1 LVVLAALVAAAA
13 ISYLYA
19 RLQAIQPA
27 AIRHAEH
34 VARDTGKAAAVLSR
48 LIVTAADLLRAFR
61 PVTDDY
67 PAELAELEEDQ
78 FD

>member
-1 LVVLAALVAAAA
+1 VLVLAALLAASTL
-13 ISYLYA
+13 SYLYA

-27 AIRHAEH
+27 TIRHAEH

-48 LIVTAADLLRAFR
+48 LIVTAADLLHAFR

-67 PAELAELEEDQ
+67 TADPIELERDSL
-78 FD
+78 D

>member
-1 LVVLAALVAAAA
+1 LLVLAALVAAATL
-13 ISYLYA
+13 SYLYA
-19 RLQAIQPA
+19 RLLAIQPA
-27 AIRHAEH
+27 TISHAEH

-48 LIVTAADLLRAFR
+48 LIVTAADLLHAFR

-67 PAELAELEEDQ
+67 PAEPMDLEGDQ